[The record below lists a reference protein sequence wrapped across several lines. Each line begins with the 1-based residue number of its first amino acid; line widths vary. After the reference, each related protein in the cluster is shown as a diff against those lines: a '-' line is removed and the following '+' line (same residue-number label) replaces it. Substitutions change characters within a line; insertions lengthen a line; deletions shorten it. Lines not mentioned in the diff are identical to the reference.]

1 MKIKLNVN
9 KLEEDDN
16 VLQSQFERVQMDWEE
31 NSRDVEIL
39 AKTPPTQNPI
49 VNVSRVFV
57 NVRSTRYIF
66 GGDYHSKLPK
76 VQDTCVIRQCQMAA
90 SLSTRKW
97 GDDNQIVKAKLQF
110 MVWGSGA
117 PGAPGQSCEMSQIW
131 QINLCKFF
139 GGLG

>member
-1 MKIKLNVN
+1 
-9 KLEEDDN
+9 
-16 VLQSQFERVQMDWEE
+16 MDWED

-49 VNVSRVFV
+49 VNVSKVFV

-90 SLSTRKW
+90 SLSTR
-97 GDDNQIVKAKLQF
+97 NMFLEI
-110 MVWGSGA
+110 
-117 PGAPGQSCEMSQIW
+117 
-131 QINLCKFF
+131 
-139 GGLG
+139 